1 MICRGFLV
9 PAIFL
14 NVLGIVGVRSVGKQL
29 AASNEAKAEP
39 RKARPRRLRRG
50 GALIEG
56 KMDIEKVCKNLRLGS
71 EKLALE
77 NAGKKNAALEAVA
90 RALDKNRELII
101 SANGEDVRLAR
112 EAGTSE
118 SIIDR
123 LLLDEKRI
131 DGIILSLREVI
142 GQTDPVG
149 EEVLGWKTPNGMTIR
164 QVRVPLGVVAIIY
177 ESRPNVTVDAF
188 SLAYKSGNAILLRG
202 SSSAYNSNKEIVHVI
217 KEALASV
224 DGGVPEAIELVE
236 VLEHDHSDVE
246 QILNARGL
254 IDVCLPRGGKKLIQN
269 VVQNAHVPVIETGSG
284 VCHLYVDSEADLEM
298 ACRVAEN
305 AKIQRPS
312 VCNAIECIVVH
323 SVVAEKFLPMLDAT
337 FAGRVKLHADERAY
351 KVLQKVVSGVGRDGS
366 TGSATNVVPATDMDF
381 GNEYLDYECCIKVV
395 DSIEE
400 AISYINAHNTKHSES
415 IISES
420 RANTRLFQSMIDAS
434 CVYVNAS
441 TRFTDGGE
449 FGFGAELGIST
460 QKLHARGPMGIKAL
474 TTTKYLIDGEGQ
486 IR

>member
-1 MICRGFLV
+1 MELKKTTDS
-9 PAIFL
+9 L
-14 NVLGIVGVRSVGKQL
+14 RS
-29 AASNEAKAEP
+29 ASQ
-39 RKARPRRLRRG
+39 
-50 GALIEG
+50 
-56 KMDIEKVCKNLRLGS
+56 
-71 EKLALE
+71 KLALQ
-77 NAGKKNAALEAVA
+77 NASDKNRALAAVA
-90 RALDKNRELII
+90 NALDKTRASII
-101 SANGEDVRLAR
+101 AANKADIDAAR
-112 EAGTSE
+112 AGGMSE

-123 LLLDEKRI
+123 LLLNDKRI
-131 DGIILSLREVI
+131 DGIIESLRLVI

-149 EEVLGWKTPNGMTIR
+149 EEVAGWKTPNGMTIR

-177 ESRPNVTVDAF
+177 ENRPNVTVDAF

-202 SSSAYNSNKEIVHVI
+202 SSSSYKSNVEIVRVI
-217 KEALASV
+217 REALAGV
-224 DGGVPEAIELVE
+224 EGGVAEAIELVE
-236 VLEHDHSDVE
+236 VRDHDHSDVD
-246 QILNARGL
+246 QILNAVGM
-254 IDVCLPRGGKKLIQN
+254 IDVCLPRGGKKLIEN
-269 VVQNAHVPVIETGSG
+269 VVRNAKVPVIETGSG
-284 VCHLYVDSEADLEM
+284 VCHLYVDSEANLDM
-298 ACRVAEN
+298 ACTIAEN

-323 SVVAEKFLPMLDAT
+323 NKVAADFLPKLEEK
-337 FAGRVKLHADERAY
+337 FAGRVKLHADERAIKY
-351 KVLQKVVSGVGRDGS
+351 LKD
-366 TGSATNVVPATDMDF
+366 AIPATDADF

-400 AISYINAHNTKHSES
+400 AISYINSHNTKHSES

-460 QKLHARGPMGIKAL
+460 QKLHARGPMGIKVL

>member
-1 MICRGFLV
+1 MNLKKTTDSLR
-9 PAIFL
+9 
-14 NVLGIVGVRSVGKQL
+14 
-29 AASNEAKAEP
+29 AASQ
-39 RKARPRRLRRG
+39 
-50 GALIEG
+50 
-56 KMDIEKVCKNLRLGS
+56 
-71 EKLALE
+71 KLALQ
-77 NAGKKNAALEAVA
+77 NASEKNAALAAVTE
-90 RALDKNRELII
+90 ALDKNRTSII
-101 SANGEDVRLAR
+101 AANDEDVKNAR
-112 EAGTSE
+112 AAGISE

-123 LLLDEKRI
+123 LMLNDKRI
-131 DGIILSLREVI
+131 DGIIDSLRIVI

-149 EEVLGWKTPNGMTIR
+149 EEVAGWKTPNGMSIR

-202 SSSAYNSNKEIVHVI
+202 SSSAYNSNKEIVRVI
-217 KEALASV
+217 KEALARV
-224 DGGVPEAIELVE
+224 AGGVPEAIELVE
-236 VLEHDHSDVE
+236 VRDHDHSDVDE
-246 QILNARGL
+246 ILNAVGM
-254 IDVCLPRGGKKLIQN
+254 IDVCLPRGGKKLIEN
-269 VVQNAHVPVIETGSG
+269 VVRNAKVPVIETGSG
-284 VCHLYVDSEADLEM
+284 VCHLYVDEFANLEM
-298 ACRVAEN
+298 AAKIAEN

-323 SVVAEKFLPMLDAT
+323 SKVAADFLPMLEAKFT
-337 FAGRVKLHADERAY
+337 GRVKLHADERAFNFL
-351 KVLQKVVSGVGRDGS
+351 KN
-366 TGSATNVVPATDMDF
+366 AIPATEADF

-400 AISYINAHNTKHSES
+400 AISYINSHNTKHSES

-460 QKLHARGPMGIKAL
+460 QKLHARGPMGIKVL

>member
-1 MICRGFLV
+1 MDLKKTTDSLRT
-9 PAIFL
+9 
-14 NVLGIVGVRSVGKQL
+14 
-29 AASNEAKAEP
+29 ASQ
-39 RKARPRRLRRG
+39 
-50 GALIEG
+50 
-56 KMDIEKVCKNLRLGS
+56 
-71 EKLALE
+71 KLALQ
-77 NAGKKNAALEAVA
+77 NASEKNTALAAVA
-90 RALDKNRELII
+90 EALNKNRASII
-101 SANGEDVRLAR
+101 AANKADIDGAR
-112 EAGTSE
+112 AAGMSE

-123 LLLDEKRI
+123 LLLNDKRI
-131 DGIILSLREVI
+131 DGIIDSLRLVI

-149 EEVLGWKTPNGMTIR
+149 EEVAGWKTPNGMTIR

-177 ESRPNVTVDAF
+177 ENRPNVTVDAF

-202 SSSAYNSNKEIVHVI
+202 SSSSYKSNVEIVRVI
-217 KEALASV
+217 REALAAV
-224 DGGVPEAIELVE
+224 EGGVPEAIELVE
-236 VLEHDHSDVE
+236 VHDHDHSDVD
-246 QILNARGL
+246 QILNAVGM
-254 IDVCLPRGGKKLIQN
+254 IDVCLPRGGKKLIEN
-269 VVQNAHVPVIETGSG
+269 VVRNAKVPVIETGSG
-284 VCHLYVDSEADLEM
+284 VCHLYIDEFANLDM
-298 ACRVAEN
+298 AAKIAEN

-323 SVVAEKFLPMLDAT
+323 KAVAADFLPKLEAK
-337 FAGRVKLHADERAY
+337 FAGRVKLHADERAIKY
-351 KVLQKVVSGVGRDGS
+351 LKE
-366 TGSATNVVPATDMDF
+366 AIPATEADF

-400 AISYINAHNTKHSES
+400 AISYINSHNTKHSES

-460 QKLHARGPMGIKAL
+460 QKLHARGPMGIKVL

>member
-1 MICRGFLV
+1 MDIKKVCEGLR
-9 PAIFL
+9 
-14 NVLGIVGVRSVGKQL
+14 
-29 AASNEAKAEP
+29 AASQ
-39 RKARPRRLRRG
+39 
-50 GALIEG
+50 
-56 KMDIEKVCKNLRLGS
+56 
-71 EKLALE
+71 KLAMQ
-77 NAGKKNAALEAVA
+77 NACEKNAALCAVA
-90 RALDKNRELII
+90 DALDKNRASII
-101 SANGEDVRLAR
+101 AANDVDVKNAR
-112 EAGTSE
+112 AAGISE
-118 SIIDR
+118 SVIDR
-123 LLLDEKRI
+123 LMLNDKRI
-131 DGIILSLREVI
+131 DGIVASLREVI

-149 EEVLGWKTPNGMTIR
+149 EEVAGWKTPNGLNIR

-177 ESRPNVTVDAF
+177 ENRPNVTVDAF

-202 SSSAYNSNKEIVHVI
+202 SSSSYNSNKEIVRVI
-217 KEALASV
+217 KGALSGVA
-224 DGGVPEAIELVE
+224 GGLPESIELVE
-236 VLEHDHSDVE
+236 VREHDHSDVD
-246 QILNARGL
+246 QILNAVGL

-269 VVQNAHVPVIETGSG
+269 VVQNARVPVIETGSG
-284 VCHLYVDSEADLEM
+284 VCHLYVDSEGDLDM

-323 SVVAEKFLPMLDAT
+323 SKIAADFLPKLEET
-337 FAGRVKLHADERAY
+337 FAGRVKLHADERAIKY
-351 KVLQKVVSGVGRDGS
+351 LKD
-366 TGSATNVVPATDMDF
+366 AVPATEADF
-381 GNEYLDYECCIKVV
+381 GNEYLDYECCVKVV

-420 RANTRLFQSMIDAS
+420 RANTRLFQAMIDAS